1 VISGF
6 VLGGVI
12 PLYMMLLGQRMGPDR
27 LGRAMGLS
35 NLVMLPVM
43 AGAVLL
49 AASDFETDGG
59 YGLSLQVFSVGL
71 LSAIGCLLMSDRSAR
86 RR

>member
-1 VISGF
+1 
-6 VLGGVI
+6 
-12 PLYMMLLGQRMGPDR
+12 MMLIGQRMGPDA

-49 AASDFETDGG
+49 AASNYEAEGS
-59 YGLSLQVFSVGL
+59 YEMSLLVFSVGFL
-71 LSAIGCLLMSDRSAR
+71 AAIGCLLISNWSTRTR
-86 RR
+86 